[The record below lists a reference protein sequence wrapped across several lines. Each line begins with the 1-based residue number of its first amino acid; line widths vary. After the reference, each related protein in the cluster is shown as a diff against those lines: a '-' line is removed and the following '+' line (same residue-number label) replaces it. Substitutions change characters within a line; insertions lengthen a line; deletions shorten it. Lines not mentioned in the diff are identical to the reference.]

1 MPLHEG
7 RYRTE
12 GVVGHGGKTS
22 RRGVDDRAFKSK
34 SNRSSRGNRRHA
46 QIFAVDNMIDGGAG
60 RSDMEAESSPEI
72 DSDLL
77 TRTSWTNATVA
88 LNEIRKVSPS
98 NRVIQANHAG
108 PNYVFYVMCLRHARG

>member
-22 RRGVDDRAFKSK
+22 QKGVDDRAFKKAK
-34 SNRSSRGNRRHA
+34 SNRSSRGNNRRHA

-60 RSDMEAESSPEI
+60 RRDMEAESSPEI

-88 LNEIRKVSPS
+88 LNEIRKVSPIRS
-98 NRVIQANHAG
+98 YNTAKQSHTG
-108 PNYVFYVMCLRHARG
+108 PSCGTKFMYST